1 MEVIIPT
8 TPAEFS
14 AIGLVEADWKYE
26 ESMAYPSDLEADY
39 ASLTVKISQLGAD
52 IAISLSADCRY
63 KGQGSDLSVPVSSV
77 SVAKIKVDFE
87 TLHSS
92 TYGFTLQR
100 EVEISAIRVTGTR
113 SREKPGF
120 ERMSTRKKE
129 SHTRKARESGEWRSF
144 PVYSR
149 DSLPS
154 GAAVRGPAMIDEPG
168 TSTLIPA
175 GWSASFGSHGEIR
188 MVLHK

>member
-1 MEVIIPT
+1 M
-8 TPAEFS
+8 
-14 AIGLVEADWKYE
+14 
-26 ESMAYPSDLEADY
+26 
-39 ASLTVKISQLGAD
+39 
-52 IAISLSADCRY
+52 
-63 KGQGSDLSVPVSSV
+63 
-77 SVAKIKVDFE
+77 AKIKEDFE

-120 ERMSTRKKE
+120 ERMSAIKKE
-129 SHTRKARESGEWRSF
+129 SHTRKARESGKWHSL

-154 GAAVRGPAMIDEPG
+154 GVAVKGPAMIDEPG
-168 TSTLIPA
+168 TTTLIPT
-175 GWSASFGSHGEIR
+175 GWSSTIGSHGEIR